1 MKPRSVRRA
10 VVGALAVTSLL
21 VAGCSSSKELT
32 PSANDSAPPAN
43 SAVTSATPGGAASS
57 PIAGSSSSAA
67 SDEKATITFWD
78 SYAADSE
85 VPALEKV
92 VIPAFEKLHPNI
104 TVKDVTFS
112 HDDLYQKLLTGA
124 AANELPDVVRSDIA
138 WTPTFAQSGV
148 FAPLDT
154 SMTDFQS
161 IADQTFPGNLSTNA
175 YNGHYYGLPL
185 DTNTRVMYSNL
196 SAFAA
201 AGISSP
207 PKTFDDLLA
216 DAPKLKA
223 KGIYLYGDGGTGGW
237 NVLPWIWSAGG
248 SLTNDDNTV
257 ATGYINSAQSVAA
270 VQMLTTLYKEGAI
283 PNIMLGAQ
291 GGLSTADGVAKGKY
305 AMTLDGPWMNPI
317 WAGSYPDFKPQE
329 DLVPAGPGG
338 SISVVGGEDINMIA
352 STKHQAAV
360 EEFISYMLSPDA
372 QLAMTKVGQLSVRKD
387 LQSQLTSIQPYYAT
401 FLQQLETAK
410 ARTPVPNYAQ
420 IDQIINTQVANAM
433 QGKETAQKAMDEA
446 AAQIDPLLK

>member
-1 MKPRSVRRA
+1 MVPV
-10 VVGALAVTSLL
+10 SL
-21 VAGCSSSKELT
+21 S
-32 PSANDSAPPAN
+32 
-43 SAVTSATPGGAASS
+43 
-57 PIAGSSSSAA
+57 
-67 SDEKATITFWD
+67 
-78 SYAADSE
+78 
-85 VPALEKV
+85 
-92 VIPAFEKLHPNI
+92 
-104 TVKDVTFS
+104 
-112 HDDLYQKLLTGA
+112 
-124 AANELPDVVRSDIA
+124 
-138 WTPTFAQSGV
+138 
-148 FAPLDT
+148 
-154 SMTDFQS
+154 
-161 IADQTFPGNLSTNA
+161 
-175 YNGHYYGLPL
+175 
-185 DTNTRVMYSNL
+185 L

-216 DAPKLKA
+216 DEPKLKA

-305 AMTLDGPWMNPI
+305 AMTLDGPRMNPI